1 MRSITQSFRA
11 IPTALWTRIKDF
23 SGYGGE
29 ATYLWPRWFVLRAVG
44 IVLIIIF
51 AGIIQESAALIGPDG
66 ITPLPNAIAELRGAS
81 SSLFEAIIAS
91 PTLFYIS
98 SSSAMVALLQWG
110 GLLAA
115 ISVVLNLW
123 PRMSLFLCWL
133 SLLSFAKGW
142 LLYSGPMVDRLMLE
156 VSLLCILFAPAGYRP
171 GLGAQVSA
179 RPIVVFMMRWLLFR
193 IMFENGMSKILGG
206 DLYWFNLRA
215 MDIMYETAPSPT
227 ILGFF
232 NHHMPH
238 AWHVLEIGLTFAAE
252 LAAPL
257 MAVFCGRRGRW
268 WAFWLWA
275 ALQVGI
281 QLTCNFGWLNTAS
294 IALGLLLLDDKMFAQ
309 AAGWLRL
316 RKLADYFTATSAV
329 TAVPPLAKW
338 RRYTLNGALSLHFY
352 LSIIAFTTLARM
364 PTPAFLE
371 SVNRPLK
378 AMFDGFGSIN
388 GYSLFSR
395 FDPFQFVTEFLGS
408 NDGGVT
414 WRPYEYRYFPQ
425 QLDRISPFTAPGFP
439 RFEANIKAQATLND
453 HATPLFHFV
462 ATRLLEQKQPV
473 IDLFESNP
481 FPDAPPTMIRVAGY
495 KYKFTELETYR
506 ETGHFWKRTYLGEYM
521 QLMFLNPDGEVGK
534 VASEAEQLHVKAY
547 YGNLEAQTYLGFLLL
562 RGEGG
567 APRDV
572 TKASQWFLLAAK
584 QDHAVAQLNLAM
596 IYSSGKDLPK
606 DIPQAIHWGRRAA
619 EQGLDAA
626 QDWLGVMYMRG
637 EGVPRD
643 PVQALA
649 WFEVAADGG
658 TEQAVEHRT
667 FAQDQL
673 SSADRL
679 LAQQRAELIRQRIAA
694 QTRVTDS

>member
-1 MRSITQSFRA
+1 MSSLGSSFRA
-11 IPTALWTRIKDF
+11 IPSALWTRIKDF

-29 ATYLWPRWFVLRAVG
+29 ATYLWPRWLVLRAVG
-44 IVLIIIF
+44 LVFIIIF
-51 AGIIQESAALIGPDG
+51 AGIIKESAALIGPDG
-66 ITPLPNAIAELRGAS
+66 VTPLPTAIAELRAAR
-81 SSLFEAIIAS
+81 SSLIEVIIAS
-91 PTLFYIS
+91 PTLFFIS
-98 SSSAMVALLQWG
+98 SSWAMVVLLQWG

-115 ISVVLNLW
+115 IAVVLNLW
-123 PRMSLFLCWL
+123 PRLSLFVCWL

-193 IMFENGMSKILGG
+193 IMFENGISKLLGG
-206 DLYWFNLRA
+206 DLFWFNLRA
-215 MDIMYETAPSPT
+215 MDILYETAPSPT
-227 ILGFF
+227 ILGYF

-238 AWHVLEIGLTFAAE
+238 AWHVFEIALTFAAE
-252 LAAPL
+252 IVAPL
-257 MAVFCGRRGRW
+257 LAVFGGRRGRW
-268 WAFWLWA
+268 WAFFLWT

-316 RKLADYFTATSAV
+316 PKLAAYCKQTTAT
-329 TAVPPLAKW
+329 TAVRPMVKW
-338 RRYTLNGALSLHFY
+338 RRYSLNGALALHFY

-364 PTPAFLE
+364 PFPSFVE
-371 SVNRPLK
+371 SINRPLK
-378 AMFDGFGSIN
+378 ATFDGLGSIN

-395 FDPFQFVTEFLGS
+395 FEPFKFVTEFLGS

-414 WRPYEYRYFPQ
+414 WRPYEFRYFPQ
-425 QLDRISPFTAPGFP
+425 QLDRISPFTAPWFH
-439 RFEANIKAQATLND
+439 RFEANLQVQSTLYD
-453 HATPLFHFV
+453 TAPPLYQFV
-462 ATRLLEQKQPV
+462 AQRLLEQKQPV
-473 IDLFESNP
+473 IEMFEENP

-495 KYKFTELETYR
+495 KYNFTEFATYR
-506 ETGHFWKRTYLGEYM
+506 ETGQFWKRTYLGEYM
-521 QLMFLNPDGEVGK
+521 PMMFLNPTGEIGSVT
-534 VASEAEQLHVKAY
+534 SDFEQLHVKAY

-562 RGEGG
+562 RGENG
-567 APRDV
+567 ATRNPA
-572 TKASQWFLLAAK
+572 KAAQWFLLAAK

-596 IYSSGKDLPK
+596 IYASGQGLARDFA
-606 DIPQAIHWGRRAA
+606 QAIHWGRRAA

-626 QDWLGVMYMRG
+626 QDWLGIMYMRG
-637 EGVPRD
+637 DGVPRD

-649 WFEVAADGG
+649 WFEVASDGDN
-658 TEQAVEHRT
+658 EQAVQHRDL
-667 FAQDQL
+667 ARGQL

-679 LAQQRAELIRQRIAA
+679 VAQQRADLIRQRIGEK
-694 QTRVTDS
+694 TP

>member
-1 MRSITQSFRA
+1 MSSIAQSFRA
-11 IPTALWTRIKDF
+11 IPANLWTRIKDF
-23 SGYGGE
+23 AGYGGE
-29 ATYLWPRWFVLRAVG
+29 ATYLWPRWFFLRAVG
-44 IVLIIIF
+44 IVFIIIF
-51 AGIIQESAALIGPDG
+51 AGIIKESAALIGPDG
-66 ITPLPNAIAELRGAS
+66 ITPLPGAIAELRAAKS
-81 SSLFEAIIAS
+81 NLFEAIISS
-91 PTLFYIS
+91 PTLFFLS
-98 SSSAMVALLQWG
+98 SSTAMVALLQWG

-115 ISVVLNLW
+115 IAVVLNLW
-123 PRMSLFLCWL
+123 PRMSLFICWL

-142 LLYSGPMVDRLMLE
+142 LMYSGPMVDRLMLE
-156 VSLLCILFAPAGYRP
+156 VTLLCVLFAPAGFRP

-179 RPIVVFMMRWLLFR
+179 RPIIVFMMRWLLFR
-193 IMFENGMSKILGG
+193 IMFENGISKILGG
-206 DLYWFNLRA
+206 DLYWFDLRA

-232 NHHMPH
+232 DHHMPH
-238 AWHVLEIGLTFAAE
+238 DWHLFEIALTFAAE
-252 LAAPL
+252 IIAPL
-257 MAVFCGRRGRW
+257 IAVFCGRRGRW

-275 ALQVGI
+275 ALQAGI

-316 RKLADYFTATSAV
+316 RKLADYFKTTSAV
-329 TAVPPLAKW
+329 TPVPPLAKW
-338 RRYTLNGALSLHFY
+338 RRYALCGAMNLHFY

-364 PTPAFLE
+364 PMPAFIE

-378 AMFDGFGSIN
+378 AIFDGFGSIN

-395 FDPFQFVTEFLGS
+395 FEPFQFVTEFLGS

-414 WRPYEYRYFPQ
+414 WRTYDYRYFPQ
-425 QLDRISPFTAPGFP
+425 KLDRISPFTAPRLP
-439 RFEANIKAQATLND
+439 RFEANIKAQSALND

-481 FPDAPPTMIRVAGY
+481 FPDSPPTMIRVAGY
-495 KYKFTELETYR
+495 KYSFTDLETYR
-506 ETGHFWKRTYLGEYM
+506 ETGHFWTRIYLGEYM
-521 QLMFLNPDGEVGK
+521 QPMFLNPDGEVGK
-534 VASEAEQLHVKAY
+534 VTNDIDQLHVKAY

-562 RGEGG
+562 RGENG
-567 APRDV
+567 APRDPA
-572 TKASQWFLLAAK
+572 KAAQWFLFAAK
-584 QDHAVAQLNLAM
+584 QGHAVAQLNLAM
-596 IYSSGKDLPK
+596 IHLNGQGAPK
-606 DIPQAIHWGRRAA
+606 DIPQSIHWGRSAA

-626 QDWLGVMYMRG
+626 QDWLGIMYMRG

-658 TEQAVEHRT
+658 TEQAIQHRDL
-667 FAQDQL
+667 ARGEL
-673 SSADRL
+673 SSTDRSV
-679 LAQQRAELIRQRIAA
+679 ARQRAELIRQRIAS
-694 QTRVTDS
+694 QTPREDS